1 MRNIFLIVIMSL
13 VGFFFSSVLVARA
26 AAQKP
31 LTSCRIITEDSL
43 GLGETL
49 NVSASNGRFL
59 LAAEEQGKI
68 LGQAYNAVTGK
79 KVRQSRFAQSAPLVP
94 TPAGDNRVDMLLS
107 TNFGY
112 LMSGWNYTDA
122 GWKLGLVRLDKN
134 GRYLGVYRSKTDL
147 SLPGFPAGTWVGKQ
161 GYLASQQCNTFNN
174 SISYTVSTVGTA
186 QGDYPKPFGSFQI
199 PESQCGQVLG
209 VARLGKAT
217 GVLVQR
223 FTSNKSAYLTLAI
236 RTSTVDSWQTY
247 DIAGPLANMSRQNYY
262 FIVWNFFAEADRFT
276 VAWLNTGDNGNYL
289 ASVNAQGVTINSLNL
304 SPDITDLQPVPG
316 GYLAATYNF
325 SSRMAGVALYNRSG
339 VSDFNLS
346 VTTTLAARLPLIAW
360 DAKNH
365 SALYGWID
373 QDHLGKRTVTARVLS
388 CR

>member
-1 MRNIFLIVIMSL
+1 MKKFFLIATISCI
-13 VGFFFSSVLVARA
+13 GFFSSSVLVAQA
-26 AAQKP
+26 VVQKP

-59 LAAEEQGKI
+59 LAAEQQGKI

-79 KVRQSRFAQSAPLVP
+79 KVPQSRYTQSAPLVP
-94 TPAGDNRVDMLLS
+94 TPAGDNGVGMLLP

-112 LMSGWNYTDA
+112 LISGWNHTDA
-122 GWKLGLVRLDKN
+122 GWKLGLDRLDKN

-147 SLPGFPAGTWVGKQ
+147 SLPDFTAGTWVGKQ
-161 GYLASQQCNTFNN
+161 GYVASQQCKTFNN
-174 SISYTVSTVGTA
+174 SISYTVSTIGAA
-186 QGDYPKPFGSFQI
+186 QDDYPKPFGSFRI
-199 PESQCGQVLG
+199 SESQCGQVLG
-209 VARLGKAT
+209 IARLGKAT

-223 FTSNKSAYLTLAI
+223 FSSNKSAYLTLAI

-247 DIAGPLANMSRQNYY
+247 DIAGPLANMSGQNYY

-276 VAWLNTGDNGNYL
+276 VAWLNTGDNENYL
-289 ASVNAQGVTINSLNL
+289 ASVNAQGATINSLNL

-325 SSRMAGVALYNRSG
+325 SSRTAGVALYNRSG
-339 VSDFNLS
+339 VSNFNLS

-360 DAKNH
+360 DPKNY
-365 SALYGWID
+365 SALYSWID
-373 QDHLGKRTVTARVLS
+373 QDNLGKRTVTARVLS